1 MVIAGAVG
9 RPSPDA
15 EKCLPLMY
23 TMNTKHLVVYTS
35 VTLASIGIL
44 ADREGLP
51 CHWLSGGAGSGLSG
65 LLHTSGFTFDVKNA
79 LDEGSCVQWPITQ
92 QNIMGSFQLTPVEA
106 TCVHTGQNCGCM

>member
-23 TMNTKHLVVYTS
+23 TMNTKHYTS
-35 VTLASIGIL
+35 DTLASIGIL

-51 CHWLSGGAGSGLSG
+51 CHWLSGYAGSGLSG
-65 LLHTSGFTFDVKNA
+65 LLHSSGFTFDVKNA

-92 QNIMGSFQLTPVEA
+92 QNIMGFSQSTLVQA